1 MNTTGTIAN
10 HTIDL
15 NEFNAHV
22 LEVLEQLAIP
32 GVILT
37 KEGRPI
43 AKITPLP
50 AINNSP
56 LIGSMKDEITIHGDL
71 FSTGI
76 EWNAQS

>member
-1 MNTTGTIAN
+1 MNIAETMVAN
-10 HTIDL
+10 TVEL
-15 NEFNAHV
+15 NEFNAHT
-22 LEVLEQLAIP
+22 LEILEHLTIP

-50 AINNSP
+50 AINNEP

-76 EWNAQS
+76 HWDAQS

>member
-1 MNTTGTIAN
+1 MSITDTIAD

-22 LEVLEQLAIP
+22 LETLEHLENS
-32 GVILT
+32 GVIVT

-50 AINNSP
+50 AINNEP
-56 LIGSMKDEITIHGDL
+56 LIGSMKGEIVIHGDL
-71 FSTGI
+71 FTTGI
-76 EWNAQS
+76 QWDAQS

>member
-1 MNTTGTIAN
+1 MAD

-22 LEVLEQLAIP
+22 LEVLEHLATP

-50 AINNSP
+50 AINSGP
-56 LIGSMKDEITIHGDL
+56 LIGSMKDEITINGDL

-76 EWNAQS
+76 KWDAQS